1 MKIYKSNLYGNLPEP
16 ESFEE
21 LVSLLT
27 LAKDTDKIV
36 HMWRGQSDIDW
47 RIDHSAYR
55 RLKNSNK
62 NKITER
68 DLIHYEKN
76 LLKQATHKG
85 YRFQEGRILTDF
97 ELLAKLQHHGAATR
111 LLDFTRN
118 ALIAVWF
125 CITKNITKTGLLIGL
140 HAHYLG
146 GYEGQNQD
154 SEYETEIKSLKKIL
168 YPQTWEPPVVTPRI
182 AAQHSQFIYSALA
195 DDPRS
200 SITLSVNNDAN
211 VFIAIS
217 PKLKSELEYLLEIT
231 FDLRFQTLFPDIDG
245 FSNANSH
252 EIIETKMWR
261 W

>member
-1 MKIYKSNLYGNLPEP
+1 MKIFNSNLYGELPEP
-16 ESFEE
+16 ENFEE
-21 LVSLLT
+21 LVDLLT
-27 LAKDTDKIV
+27 LAKKTDKIV
-36 HMWRGQSDIDW
+36 HMWRGQSNIDW

-55 RLKNSNK
+55 RLLLTNNG
-62 NKITER
+62 KITER
-68 DLIHYEKN
+68 DIVHYETE

-85 YRFQEGRILTDF
+85 YRFQDGRVLSDF

-125 CITKNITKTGLLIGL
+125 CTTKNVEKTGLLIGL
-140 HAHYLG
+140 HTDYLG
-146 GYEGQNQD
+146 GYETENQD
-154 SEYETEIKSLKKIL
+154 TEYEVEIKSLEKIAH
-168 YPQTWEPPVVTPRI
+168 PQTWEPPVVTPRI
-182 AAQHSQFIYSALA
+182 AAQHSQFIYSALS

-200 SITLSVNNDAN
+200 SIVLAKADEAN

-217 PKLKSELEYLLEIT
+217 PKLKFELDNLLERT

-245 FSNANSH
+245 FGISNSH
-252 EIIETKMWR
+252 QIPNSKMWR